1 MRGKLTD
8 DYLSNVPSSV
18 LTAFLD
24 DIATG
29 CHRAHSI
36 GAAISWSLNGR
47 FVRSFR
53 LSSTAKPLSAA
64 QDAVHVV
71 FARFKDTANSNSST
85 NTGCA
90 FTVAL
95 CIFGTDTLGIHYYS
109 GESFMLTLPFSVQS
123 VYPLQAGL
131 IVQRKIADPADMS
144 PFASSTP
151 IFFSLLGPRSEFK
164 MIGLSRSI
172 DLDIMRKQKRRQIV
186 LSPTPAKNDIADGSL
201 PIFNDQNTVLVGTA
215 ASRHNPS
222 RQFVLCWDSAAQRCV
237 LYQCTV
243 LDPLPDGERERDVD
257 VSVYSENM
265 SIRRTSGSG
274 ADHDQRMSAS
284 RPRLSR
290 QASLS
295 VQRRSSAAVSAAAM
309 AAASRRMSSYASA
322 AKNDRR
328 GSLLGRVSFND
339 SPGVGYAADIFR
351 EQRQMRA
358 EVVLHTC
365 WKERRQKGVTA
376 HGSSRAPLGTS
387 SIYVIQTITGN
398 DVVCILNKD
407 TEQIIGLET
416 TEFTEIFRC
425 SARSMAP
432 VRALRTTL
440 DDLAVVNTSGQIALL
455 LMVNTSTSTSSRDK
469 MVRLTSLLLTGS
481 DKGRP
486 PATLPLHTRN
496 ELRDRASAVL
506 YALHL
511 VYEDAALYKSE
522 PRSRLLLLG
531 QMLCR
536 LAYKSGLASAY
547 LVYLRSGFGNY
558 DGFGSERSSINQQ
571 ASNTH
576 PLIIPSLFQWALS
589 AFNLESKRPTPFP
602 TLADTCE
609 IFGITDSDPAYGA
622 IGSLKL
628 LDAVSDTFYHL
639 AIGQNPVRT
648 MQHLASL
655 KNPLLLVSQMTPE
668 LQWLF
673 RCAMHRIRELGSL
686 HWPPEVLRLL
696 GRFDLIANSK
706 DNNAENGISTPMLDG
721 QYTSVDSTSRS
732 TNINSSGIVDDG
744 DKPDEGSAEA
754 KDIVELCNQVID
766 RATAASRDRS
776 NAGNNDLSA
785 QYHAISP
792 KVFKSD
798 LRVDEIERLLQ
809 VDAVTHTAGAVS
821 GPEPTDDAEAARMQY
836 MNYLARRVLALPL
849 GRSLLKYSTCDLNS
863 QDSLSVTNPRVAA
876 RFRGNKVETVWAA
889 GDSDMHWPLFHS
901 GVAAALSI
909 ERDQLRQAHS
919 SWVLLHWPSETS
931 PSTDNTNEEDSKGQY
946 RDALSTH
953 AGLLFGMGLLSN
965 RNSDN
970 KSGIIGTDSNS
981 IFFAG
986 KKPPS
991 NGPLCDVPPWQ
1002 VFKYLSIR
1010 HGLTSIALLLGYA
1023 CAHRGSMSGSV
1034 SKILSLHI
1042 PNLLPPGSSE
1052 LMLLS
1057 YGIQAA
1063 AMLGLGL
1070 LFMKSQNRRMAE
1082 VMLHELSS
1090 MKWATPDNTSSRLD
1104 DTDPAEG
1111 TAECYSLASGFALGF
1126 VALGQGLATRT
1137 LADLRLLDA
1146 LSELLSGA
1154 TTNIGNMIRYSS
1166 QPAESAA
1173 LNSNSA
1179 GEHSA
1184 YYGSMPTMFS
1194 QLSTA
1199 PASGGKLSDLGV
1211 IAAIGLVFLGTNYM
1225 PAAQRLALPASFNQ
1239 LKVADPFIVLWKT
1252 LMRSLIMLDHIS
1264 TTKEWVESNMPCHS
1278 NTVHEPHSKELQRMR
1293 MHVVSAAC
1301 FSIALKFAGT
1311 EDQAAHSTILAYFDE
1326 LESIVARPALGYES
1340 NLTRSSAQ
1348 LCLDIICI
1356 SAALVMAGSG
1366 DIETMK
1372 RLRALHSVSA
1382 SRTYGN
1388 HMASH
1393 MALGVLFLGGG
1404 ARFTISRSLDT
1415 MALLVVSF
1423 FPRFPQHYSDNRE
1436 HLQAWRHL
1444 WSLCVEPRCLIVRDT
1459 TTGIMC
1465 ENVTATVFKSGPDGT
1480 INSELAILPLPLLAL
1495 KGAQSMRLQ
1504 ALVLMTE
1511 FRQMPAQRFYRAIME
1526 NDIQTLKWLVDARKI
1541 DDICNKGMDSN
1552 GWTSLMLAARYGRF
1566 DIAAYLLEL
1575 GHDDEAISVDAMG
1588 NTVPV
1593 ISAKYKHEDICLAYL
1608 ERYPKTISNVNC
1620 DGSSAINLAAQN
1632 GLDRVISW
1640 ILDHGGNVNQ
1650 RDIEGNTPLHYAASW
1665 NQYSTVSLLLERD
1678 AQSGLKNHK
1687 GYTAIEYAYSSAMDK
1702 HIRETVMRLQYKKQK
1717 QPTGGSF
1724 SNAHSRASTEASSP
1738 LMVPPKQ
1745 LPISSSA
1752 DQYR

>member
-1 MRGKLTD
+1 
-8 DYLSNVPSSV
+8 
-18 LTAFLD
+18 
-24 DIATG
+24 
-29 CHRAHSI
+29 
-36 GAAISWSLNGR
+36 
-47 FVRSFR
+47 
-53 LSSTAKPLSAA
+53 
-64 QDAVHVV
+64 
-71 FARFKDTANSNSST
+71 
-85 NTGCA
+85 
-90 FTVAL
+90 
-95 CIFGTDTLGIHYYS
+95 
-109 GESFMLTLPFSVQS
+109 
-123 VYPLQAGL
+123 
-131 IVQRKIADPADMS
+131 
-144 PFASSTP
+144 
-151 IFFSLLGPRSEFK
+151 
-164 MIGLSRSI
+164 
-172 DLDIMRKQKRRQIV
+172 
-186 LSPTPAKNDIADGSL
+186 
-201 PIFNDQNTVLVGTA
+201 
-215 ASRHNPS
+215 
-222 RQFVLCWDSAAQRCV
+222 
-237 LYQCTV
+237 
-243 LDPLPDGERERDVD
+243 
-257 VSVYSENM
+257 
-265 SIRRTSGSG
+265 
-274 ADHDQRMSAS
+274 
-284 RPRLSR
+284 
-290 QASLS
+290 
-295 VQRRSSAAVSAAAM
+295 
-309 AAASRRMSSYASA
+309 
-322 AKNDRR
+322 
-328 GSLLGRVSFND
+328 
-339 SPGVGYAADIFR
+339 
-351 EQRQMRA
+351 
-358 EVVLHTC
+358 
-365 WKERRQKGVTA
+365 
-376 HGSSRAPLGTS
+376 
-387 SIYVIQTITGN
+387 
-398 DVVCILNKD
+398 
-407 TEQIIGLET
+407 
-416 TEFTEIFRC
+416 
-425 SARSMAP
+425 
-432 VRALRTTL
+432 
-440 DDLAVVNTSGQIALL
+440 
-455 LMVNTSTSTSSRDK
+455 
-469 MVRLTSLLLTGS
+469 
-481 DKGRP
+481 
-486 PATLPLHTRN
+486 
-496 ELRDRASAVL
+496 
-506 YALHL
+506 
-511 VYEDAALYKSE
+511 
-522 PRSRLLLLG
+522 
-531 QMLCR
+531 
-536 LAYKSGLASAY
+536 
-547 LVYLRSGFGNY
+547 
-558 DGFGSERSSINQQ
+558 
-571 ASNTH
+571 
-576 PLIIPSLFQWALS
+576 
-589 AFNLESKRPTPFP
+589 
-602 TLADTCE
+602 
-609 IFGITDSDPAYGA
+609 
-622 IGSLKL
+622 
-628 LDAVSDTFYHL
+628 
-639 AIGQNPVRT
+639 
-648 MQHLASL
+648 
-655 KNPLLLVSQMTPE
+655 
-668 LQWLF
+668 
-673 RCAMHRIRELGSL
+673 
-686 HWPPEVLRLL
+686 
-696 GRFDLIANSK
+696 
-706 DNNAENGISTPMLDG
+706 
-721 QYTSVDSTSRS
+721 
-732 TNINSSGIVDDG
+732 
-744 DKPDEGSAEA
+744 
-754 KDIVELCNQVID
+754 
-766 RATAASRDRS
+766 
-776 NAGNNDLSA
+776 
-785 QYHAISP
+785 
-792 KVFKSD
+792 
-798 LRVDEIERLLQ
+798 
-809 VDAVTHTAGAVS
+809 
-821 GPEPTDDAEAARMQY
+821 MQY

-849 GRSLLKYSTCDLNS
+849 GRSLLRYSTCDLNS

-919 SWVLLHWPSETS
+919 SWVLLHWPSET
-931 PSTDNTNEEDSKGQY
+931 
-946 RDALSTH
+946 
-953 AGLLFGMGLLSN
+953 
-965 RNSDN
+965 
-970 KSGIIGTDSNS
+970 GIIGTDSNS

-1504 ALVLMTE
+1504 ALGYIPLT
-1511 FRQMPAQRFYRAIME
+1511 
-1526 NDIQTLKWLVDARKI
+1526 I
-1541 DDICNKGMDSN
+1541 DLDSN
-1552 GWTSLMLAARYGRF
+1552 SAVPDLLLRRCVLYMQPQNQAARTSVILSLNAKSLQQQYQHWLDR
-1566 DIAAYLLEL
+1566 IQLQVTTLISHLERASSNVLLAEPEVIVETL
-1575 GHDDEAISVDAMG
+1575 SAIERLRVCVRLSGCPLFADMTNAISSNINESEARDSSWAEATYLAWLAVR
-1588 NTVPV
+1588 
-1593 ISAKYKHEDICLAYL
+1593 SAVLAL
-1608 ERYPKTISNVNC
+1608 GR
-1620 DGSSAINLAAQN
+1620 
-1632 GLDRVISW
+1632 
-1640 ILDHGGNVNQ
+1640 
-1650 RDIEGNTPLHYAASW
+1650 
-1665 NQYSTVSLLLERD
+1665 
-1678 AQSGLKNHK
+1678 
-1687 GYTAIEYAYSSAMDK
+1687 
-1702 HIRETVMRLQYKKQK
+1702 
-1717 QPTGGSF
+1717 
-1724 SNAHSRASTEASSP
+1724 TEASRRMLTIYWTSSQLLTSGP
-1738 LMVPPKQ
+1738 LEKQSLYILIGLLYVTLDLPSAPDARELSKHVPM
-1745 LPISSSA
+1745 SSLIDYMLAFS
-1752 DQYR
+1752 